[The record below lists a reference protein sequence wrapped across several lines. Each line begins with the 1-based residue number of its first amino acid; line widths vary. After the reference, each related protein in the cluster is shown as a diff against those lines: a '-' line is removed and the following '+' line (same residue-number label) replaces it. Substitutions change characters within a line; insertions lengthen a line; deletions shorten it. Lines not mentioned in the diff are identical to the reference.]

1 MSSLASRAFGVIASA
16 ISRVFK
22 RDTSDDGST
31 GDFGWAPFTAHSIS
45 GVEINQLTA
54 LNATTVMAAVTML
67 CEDFAKLTPTI
78 YRKNADGSRT
88 EARDHELYP
97 LLYRPNDYQDYFQFA
112 EMMQFSLV
120 MRGNAYAVRIRN
132 GRGVTTRLIPVNA
145 DWVALWES
153 PDGGLFFR
161 VTANGLKMRAELAGQ
176 PFLIP
181 AEDIVHIRGFSMNG
195 LLGASRIVL
204 AKEAIALSLGYERQ
218 AAQYMSQG
226 ANQSGILTTDQRLS
240 PEAAA
245 RMAADWKEKKS
256 GLQNAGKILVLEQ
269 GLKYQA
275 TTLTASDAEF
285 IQARNLQIQEIT
297 RIFRIPAHMLGDL
310 ARSTNNNISQMA
322 QEYINLTMSSYTQ
335 RWKWVLDVAFDLRA
349 QGLFIDYDLTQ
360 LARADQTA
368 RYNNYARG
376 IAGGFLKP
384 NEARIDDGKDPD
396 PKGNELFQPSNL
408 AALGSQSTGGG
419 ADGGGRPEDKSA
431 DASH

>member
-1 MSSLASRAFGVIASA
+1 MGFLQA
-16 ISRVFK
+16 FK
-22 RDTSDDGST
+22 RAGDSSTSDLAWGSPFSAQSVT
-31 GDFGWAPFTAHSIS
+31 GID
-45 GVEINQLTA
+45 INQLTA

-78 YRKNADGSRT
+78 YRLNSDKSRS

-97 LLYRPNDYQDYFQFA
+97 LLYMPNDYQDYFQFA

-120 MRGNAYAVRIRN
+120 MRGNAYAVKIRN
-132 GRGVTTRLIPVNA
+132 GRGLVIRLIPVNA
-145 DWVALWES
+145 DWVALWEA
-153 PDGGLFFR
+153 PDGGLFYR
-161 VTANGLKMRAELAGQ
+161 VTPNGLHLRAELAGQ

-181 AEDIVHIRGFSMNG
+181 ADDILHIKGFSMNG

-218 AAQYMSQG
+218 AAQYLGNG
-226 ANQSGILTTDQRLS
+226 ANLSGILTTDQQLD
-240 PEAAA
+240 PAAAA
-245 RMAADWKEKKS
+245 RMADDWKKQKG
-256 GLQNAGKILVLEQ
+256 GLQNAGKIVVLEQ
-269 GLKYQA
+269 GLKYMP
-275 TTLTASDAEF
+275 TTLSAVEAQF
-285 IQARNLQIQEIT
+285 INARNLQIQEIT

-310 ARSTNNNISQMA
+310 ARSTNNNITQMA

-335 RWKWVLDVAFDLRA
+335 RWKWRLDVAFELRK

-376 IAGGFLKP
+376 IMGGFLKP

-396 PKGNELFQPSNL
+396 PEGNKLLEPANMSDM
-408 AALGSQSTGGG
+408 GSQSSGTG
-419 ADGGGRPEDKSA
+419 ADGGGRPEAGSA
-431 DASH
+431 SETTGAPKDA

>member
-1 MSSLASRAFGVIASA
+1 MGFLRAFQRSEDSA
-16 ISRVFK
+16 
-22 RDTSDDGST
+22 T
-31 GDFGWAPFTAHSIS
+31 GNAGWSSFSAHSVS
-45 GVEINQLTA
+45 GVDVNQLTA
-54 LNATTVMAAVTML
+54 LTATTVLAAVTML

-78 YRKNADGSRT
+78 YRKNDDGSRVPAT
-88 EARDHELYP
+88 DHELYP
-97 LLYRPNDYQDYFQFA
+97 LLYQPNDYQDYFQFA

-120 MRGNAYAVRIRN
+120 LRGNAYAVKIRN
-132 GRGVTTRLIPVNA
+132 RRGVVIKLIPINA

-153 PDGGLFFR
+153 PDGQIFYR
-161 VTANGLKMRAELAGQ
+161 VTPNGLKLRAELAGQ

-181 AEDIVHIRGFSMNG
+181 ADDMLHVRGFSMNG

-204 AKEAIALSLGYERQ
+204 AKEAIALSIGYERQ

-226 ANQSGILTTDQRLS
+226 ANTSGILTTDNRLD
-240 PEAAA
+240 PAAA
-245 RMAADWKEKKS
+245 DRMAADWKAIKG

-269 GLKYQA
+269 GLKYQPTQLSA
-275 TTLTASDAEF
+275 ADAEF
-285 IQARNLQIQEIT
+285 INARNLQIQEVT

-335 RWKWVLDVAFDLRA
+335 RWRWVLDVSFGLRKL
-349 QGLFIDYDLTQ
+349 GLFIDYDLTQ

-384 NEARIDDGKDPD
+384 NEARIDDGRDPD
-396 PKGNELFQPSNL
+396 PNGNKLLQPSNL
-408 AALGSQSTGGG
+408 ANAGSQSTAGG
-419 ADGGGRPEDKSA
+419 ADGGGRPPAASA
-431 DASH
+431 EASLT